1 MWRVTVGRPR
11 CASAGLLGLL
21 LLVAATPAYADSDDA
36 TRRAARSLGNS
47 GVEAY
52 EAGDYAKAAEKLD
65 KAFRALQAP
74 SLGLWSARA
83 FVKVNRLVEAA
94 ERYQAVIRLQT
105 SGGDEAVQ
113 RQAKADAETELA
125 QLNPQIP
132 NLVVKLEGAA
142 PEQVSIKIGQES
154 LASALIDEN
163 RPVNPGHYTVEGTRG
178 ADVVRAEVD
187 VKAGETKPVVLRFQ
201 PAQRAA
207 SAAPVSSGNGSSAPS
222 APAQEAG
229 GPTQDRPRSAQR
241 TIGFVTLGVGGAG
254 LIFGGVSALIAN
266 NKKQT
271 LLDSGDCMGAQCL
284 PSQSGT
290 ASAYNTWGTLASVG
304 IIGGALVAATGVV
317 LIVTSPSEP
326 KAVALNVGVGSVSIS
341 RSF

>member
-1 MWRVTVGRPR
+1 
-11 CASAGLLGLL
+11 LLF
-21 LLVAATPAYADSDDA
+21 VAATPAHADSDDA

-94 ERYQAVIRLQT
+94 ERYQAVIRLPT

-154 LASALIDEN
+154 LASALVDEN
-163 RPVNPGHYTVEGTRG
+163 RPVNPGHYTVEATRG
-178 ADVVRAEVD
+178 ADVVHVEVD
-187 VKAGETKPVVLRFQ
+187 VKPGETKPVVLRFQ
-201 PAQRAA
+201 AA
-207 SAAPVSSGNGSSAPS
+207 PHASETAVSNTPSAAPAGAPGHEEPSRDRPSSA
-222 APAQEAG
+222 
-229 GPTQDRPRSAQR
+229 RR
-241 TIGFVTLGVGGAG
+241 TVGFVTLGIGGAG

-271 LLDSGDCMGAQCL
+271 LLDSGECMGTQCL

-290 ASAYNTWGTLASVG
+290 ASSYNTWGTLASVG

-317 LIVTSPSEP
+317 LIVTAPSEP
-326 KAVALNVGVGSVSIS
+326 KAVAVNIGVGSVSIS